1 MTDQTHP
8 DSFLLAFC
16 TCPDPETGERLAT
29 VLVEEGLAACVNL
42 LPGIRSIYVWRE
54 ALQRDS
60 EALLLI
66 KTRQGRFSALAARL
80 RELHPYDLP
89 EIIAC
94 PISQGLPEYLQWVT
108 ACTSTRS

>member
-42 LPGIRSIYVWRE
+42 LPGIRSIYVWRA
-54 ALQRDS
+54 ALQRD
-60 EALLLI
+60 
-66 KTRQGRFSALAARL
+66 
-80 RELHPYDLP
+80 
-89 EIIAC
+89 
-94 PISQGLPEYLQWVT
+94 
-108 ACTSTRS
+108 